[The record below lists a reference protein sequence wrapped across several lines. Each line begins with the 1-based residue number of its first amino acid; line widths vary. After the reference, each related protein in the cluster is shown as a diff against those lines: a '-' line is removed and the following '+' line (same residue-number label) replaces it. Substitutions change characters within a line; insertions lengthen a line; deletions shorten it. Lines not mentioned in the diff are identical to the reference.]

1 MLEKCSK
8 CDNICANC
16 LYCLISLPF
25 SELLT
30 WCNKRQ
36 KYLGWTNQILAEQS
50 NVPLGTVNR
59 IKAGEYPD
67 CKYSTMKNIL
77 NALVGVSLQEPTCL
91 EPNAAHVDDKAAV
104 DYLLVQIERLRKEV
118 DAWQLENERKATII
132 AKLLEK

>member
-16 LYCLISLPF
+16 LHCLISLPF
-25 SELLT
+25 SELLV

-36 KYLGWTNQILAEQS
+36 KYLGWTNQVLAEQS

-77 NALVGVSLQEPTCL
+77 
-91 EPNAAHVDDKAAV
+91 K
-104 DYLLVQIERLRKEV
+104 
-118 DAWQLENERKATII
+118 
-132 AKLLEK
+132 